1 VAADETKVDQINGGG
16 AVVLGALG
24 SLAIWLAIG
33 GGLIARYAW
42 IVIAV
47 ALIIAMQLL
56 PKRFARPIAI
66 VCWPIGYLAWALVAG
81 LMLLSPGMVAYT
93 FSRFIVET
101 FPRWLQVVTL
111 LVWFLLLAGV
121 SVLLYSRALRRRL
134 RDWVR
139 TSPKWPRALS
149 PPERV
154 GAWGAIALY
163 INFVIIAMGCFA
175 GMAFLL
181 HGLTAPLFLPATRPV
196 EHGSLADFLLW
207 QLLDAV
213 PGLKVPETLSW
224 PAPLTYERGAAGWL
238 VLLFKIM
245 VIVPVVSGIGHYL
258 KDEEPRRPRRPRR

>member
-1 VAADETKVDQINGGG
+1 MAADETKVDQINGGG
-16 AVVLGALG
+16 AAVLGAFG
-24 SLAIWLAIG
+24 SLTIWLAIG
-33 GGLIARYAW
+33 DGPIARYAW

-66 VCWPIGYLAWALVAG
+66 VCWPIGYLAWALLAG
-81 LMLLSPGMVAYT
+81 LMLLVPGMVAYT
-93 FSRFIVET
+93 ISRTIVET
-101 FPRWLQVVTL
+101 FPRWFQVVTL

-139 TSPKWPRALS
+139 TRPKWPRVLS

-163 INFVIIAMGCFA
+163 INFVLVAMGCFA

-181 HGLTAPLFLPATRPV
+181 HGLTPPLFLPATRPV

-213 PGLKVPETLSW
+213 PGLKVPETLRW

-258 KDEEPRRPRRPRR
+258 KDEEPRRPRR